1 MQRQLD
7 HIIEYMSISQ
17 LEMAK
22 ILDAQRHIAV
32 LAGQFIHDIPHET
45 PSFGDMETLMDNSL
59 HVTKNIAAYLNSL
72 ADLADT
78 LAENLTI
85 VMKEIDSPD
94 EE

>member
-7 HIIEYMSISQ
+7 NIIEHMSISQ

-22 ILDAQRHIAV
+22 ILEAQRHIAV
-32 LAGQFIHDIPHET
+32 LAGQFIHDIPHEH
-45 PSFGDMETLMDNSL
+45 PSFGDIEMLTDNSL
-59 HVTKNIAAYLNSL
+59 NVTKNIAAYLNSL

-78 LAENLTI
+78 LAENLII
-85 VMKEIDSPD
+85 VMKGIDSSD

>member
-7 HIIEYMSISQ
+7 NIIEHMSISQ

-22 ILDAQRHIAV
+22 ILEAQRHIAV
-32 LAGQFIHDIPHET
+32 LAGQFIHDIPHEN
-45 PSFGDMETLMDNSL
+45 PSFGDIEMLTDNSL
-59 HVTKNIAAYLNSL
+59 NVTKNIAAYLNSL

-78 LAENLTI
+78 LAENLII
-85 VMKEIDSPD
+85 VMKGIDSSD